1 VARGGGWWAY
11 LGAGATAG
19 VRSGVDRS
27 SALTSSG
34 AVKLRGYD
42 DRRKVGVAVAGCGLV
57 PCPITSPVDV
67 VF

>member
-1 VARGGGWWAY
+1 
-11 LGAGATAG
+11 
-19 VRSGVDRS
+19 
-27 SALTSSG
+27 
-34 AVKLRGYD
+34 VKLRGYD